1 LKLFYD
7 LHIHSCLSPCSD
19 DDMTPNNIVHMALL
33 KELGVI
39 AVSDHN
45 TAGNV
50 AAVMAVGAREGL
62 LVVPAMEL
70 CTSEEIHL
78 LCLLP
83 TLAAALELEAA
94 AWEGLALPP
103 NRPDVFG
110 FQWRMDEYDEVA
122 GSDKRMLIAASA
134 LDVET
139 ALHLVARLGGVAV
152 PAHIDRDA
160 YSMTAVLGTIPT
172 EYGCRSVEL
181 SARALPGAVLAAHPE
196 TAGVALLVN
205 SDAHHLW
212 DMAEPEHAVE
222 LAEPTASALI
232 AAIRSGTGFERMPP

>member
-1 LKLFYD
+1 
-7 LHIHSCLSPCSD
+7 
-19 DDMTPNNIVHMALL
+19 MTPNNIVHMALL
-33 KELGVI
+33 KELGII

-45 TAGNV
+45 SAGNA

-70 CTSEEIHL
+70 CTTEEIHL

-83 TLAAALELEAA
+83 TLEAAQALEVA
-94 AWEGLALPP
+94 AWEGLVLPP

-110 FQWRMDEYDEVA
+110 FQWRMDERDEVA

-134 LDVET
+134 LDVEA
-139 ALHLVARLGGVAV
+139 ALRTVARLGGVAV

-160 YSMTAVLGTIPT
+160 YSMTAVLGTIPP
-172 EYGCRSVEL
+172 EYGFRTLEVSE
-181 SARALPGAVLAAHPE
+181 RALPDMVRAAHPE
-196 TAGVALLVN
+196 TADAAFLIN

-212 DMAEPEHAVE
+212 DIAEPAHAVE
-222 LAEPTASALI
+222 LATRSIPALLD
-232 AAIRSGTGFERMPP
+232 ALRSGIGFLSVSA

>member
-1 LKLFYD
+1 
-7 LHIHSCLSPCSD
+7 
-19 DDMTPNNIVHMALL
+19 MTPNNIVHMALL

-83 TLAAALELEAA
+83 TAEAARALEAA
-94 AWEGLALPP
+94 AWQGLSLPP

-110 FQWRMDEYDEVA
+110 FQWRMDDRDEVL

-139 ALHLVARLGGVAV
+139 ALKRVAALGGVAV

-160 YSMTAVLGTIPT
+160 YSMTAVLGIIPP
-172 EYGCRSVEL
+172 EYGFRAIEL
-181 SARALPGAVLAAHPE
+181 SARAISAVVASAHPE
-196 TAGVALLVN
+196 TADAAVLVN

-212 DMAEPEHAVE
+212 DIAEPVHAVDVS
-222 LAEPTASALI
+222 APTI
-232 AAIRSGTGFERMPP
+232 AALLEAVRAGTGFIRPSR